1 MIRVIGIFAY
11 FIGSAASVLVA
22 LDTRR
27 TQKPEERG
35 GFDPSDDET
44 EALRSI
50 VKKARRSQ

>member
-1 MIRVIGIFAY
+1 MICAIGIFAY

-35 GFDPSDDET
+35 GFEPSDDEI